1 MCKINLL
8 PCDFLDSNI
17 KKTSGLKVLLLCAHF
32 RREIQVEKGMS
43 VGDFLK
49 GAREQLA
56 KEFREMR
63 AVSVDNLMFVKVP
76 VNPPRKAVC
85 VLP

>member
-1 MCKINLL
+1 
-8 PCDFLDSNI
+8 
-17 KKTSGLKVLLLCAHF
+17 
-32 RREIQVEKGMS
+32 MS

-63 AVSVDNLMFVKVP
+63 AVSVDNLMFVKVSMIP
-76 VNPPRKAVC
+76 FRVAGCPFHEVWNRGLWTTLVD
-85 VLP
+85 

>member
-1 MCKINLL
+1 MF
-8 PCDFLDSNI
+8 FLVSEKFEN
-17 KKTSGLKVLLLCAHF
+17 F
-32 RREIQVEKGMS
+32 RRAIEVEKGMS

-63 AVSVDNLMFVKVP
+63 AVSVDNLMFVKVEFMIH
-76 VNPPRKAVC
+76 V
-85 VLP
+85 